1 MIGPGDRAPLAG
13 DTDDLRTALAMLK
26 AMRARDL
33 EGLQVLSRYT
43 DPFELHFGFAEIV
56 IDALGE
62 PSTTDLAGYMERLF
76 ERLDRGQGR

>member
-1 MIGPGDRAPLAG
+1 
-13 DTDDLRTALAMLK
+13 
-26 AMRARDL
+26 
-33 EGLQVLSRYT
+33 VLSRYT